1 MKKQIERL
9 VFQVEKQN
17 KEAAAVVLYK
27 GFPALRRGQG
37 VGRIVDLQ
45 LALYVDGP
53 NGEQELMYKW
63 PNPEKKLP
71 PLVMFSLHECGKSTA
86 RFNPEDLAIF
96 IVDENATAEDEP
108 LLVFATGSSN
118 DSATGYIRVV
128 EESLDGVQYAWLVFI
143 CQETGRNKT
152 TTLFGA
158 PETISALSQ
167 TIGKALP
174 LETDSIHGGDASVY
188 GKIVDNWKEDHL

>member
-17 KEAAAVVLYK
+17 KEAAAVILYK

-37 VGRIVDLQ
+37 VGRFVDLQ

-53 NGEQELMYKW
+53 KGGQEFMYKW

-96 IVDENATAEDEP
+96 IVDENAKAEDEP
-108 LLVFATGSSN
+108 LLVFATGSSD
-118 DSATGYIRVV
+118 DSAIGYIRIV
-128 EESLDGVQYAWLVFI
+128 EESLDGVQFAWLVFI

-158 PETISALSQ
+158 PEIIRALSQ

-174 LETDSIHGGDASVY
+174 LKDSAIHGDDASVH
-188 GKIVDNWKEDHL
+188 GKIVGNWKEDYL